1 MLYVENGVTPF
12 NHKDP
17 ILPKEWGVS
26 NKNLYFLPNG
36 ASTALTL
43 NTIQ

>member
-1 MLYVENGVTPF
+1 MLYVENGFTPF
-12 NHKDP
+12 NYKDP
-17 ILPKEWGVS
+17 IVSNNGGVS